1 MENNFC
7 IAPWVAISTDV
18 NGSLRP
24 CCKFDQPHRQKEHVL
39 PFMKDNTLNEIW
51 NGPEFKKLRQA
62 FINGE
67 KPNECRQC
75 WDEQKAGIQSYRE
88 IINSQLDIYP
98 HQKKRDFTS
107 VHADAPFYIDL
118 KLTNVCNLKCRMC
131 GPMAS
136 SLIQKENAKEYGDKG
151 NAYWHQD
158 KLIGTHN
165 LESFISWLPEI
176 NWLCFTG
183 GEPFV
188 GKENRELLQMII
200 DKGYSDKIDLHF
212 NTNGMLMPDIIIKI
226 LKQFRNVSIAFSIDD
241 IGERLRYHRHGAD
254 WETIKKNVEKV
265 PDNME
270 KHVFTTINNY
280 NIWYADEAYEELKKL
295 VGAAETISYD
305 FVYEPA
311 MLSPRNL
318 NKKIKNAIINKFKD
332 KPYFERLI
340 KYVENDGED
349 LTMKFHEQIKTLD
362 KIRNENFEEVFPEW
376 SERIMYW

>member
-1 MENNFC
+1 
-7 IAPWVAISTDV
+7 
-18 NGSLRP
+18 
-24 CCKFDQPHRQKEHVL
+24 
-39 PFMKDNTLNEIW
+39 
-51 NGPEFKKLRQA
+51 
-62 FINGE
+62 
-67 KPNECRQC
+67 
-75 WDEQKAGIQSYRE
+75 
-88 IINSQLDIYP
+88 
-98 HQKKRDFTS
+98 
-107 VHADAPFYIDL
+107 
-118 KLTNVCNLKCRMC
+118 
-131 GPMAS
+131 
-136 SLIQKENAKEYGDKG
+136 
-151 NAYWHQD
+151 
-158 KLIGTHN
+158 
-165 LESFISWLPEI
+165 
-176 NWLCFTG
+176 
-183 GEPFV
+183 
-188 GKENRELLQMII
+188 
-200 DKGYSDKIDLHF
+200 
-212 NTNGMLMPDIIIKI
+212 MPDIIIKI

-349 LTMKFHEQIKTLD
+349 LTIKFHEQIKTLD
-362 KIRNENFEEVFPEW
+362 KIKNENFEEVFPEW

>member
-39 PFMKDNTLNEIW
+39 PFMKNNTLNEIW

-176 NWLCFTG
+176 DWLCFTG

-318 NKKIKNAIINKFKD
+318 NQTIKNHIINKFKD
-332 KPYFERLI
+332 KPYFERLV

-349 LTMKFHEQIKTLD
+349 LTLKFHEQIKTLD

>member
-349 LTMKFHEQIKTLD
+349 LTIKFHEQIKTLD

>member
-1 MENNFC
+1 MDNFC

-24 CCKFDQPHRQKEHVL
+24 CCRFNQPHKQKEHVM
-39 PFMKDNTLNEIW
+39 PFMKDATLNELW

-75 WDEQKAGIQSYRE
+75 WTEEKAGISSYRE
-88 IINSQLDIYP
+88 NMNSQLDKYP

-107 VHADAPFYIDL
+107 VTADAPFYIDL
-118 KLTNVCNLKCRMC
+118 KLTNVCNMKCRMC

-151 NAYWHQD
+151 DAYWHQD

-165 LESFISWLPEI
+165 LESFMSWLPEI
-176 NWLCFTG
+176 DWLCFTG

-188 GKENRELLQMII
+188 GKENRQLLQMII

-226 LKQFRNVSIAFSIDD
+226 LNQFRDVSIAFSIDD
-241 IGERLRYHRHGAD
+241 IGERLEYHRHGAV
-254 WETIKKNVEKV
+254 WETIKNNVAKV
-265 PDNME
+265 PDNMT
-270 KHVFTTINNY
+270 KHIFTTINNY
-280 NIWYADEAYEELKKL
+280 NIWYADEAYDELRKL
-295 VGAAETISYD
+295 TNNISYD

-311 MLSPRNL
+311 ALSPRTL
-318 NKKIKNAIINKFKD
+318 NKTIKKAVINKFQD
-332 KPYFERLI
+332 QPYFERLV
-340 KYVENDGED
+340 KYVQNDGED
-349 LTMKFHEQIKTLD
+349 LTTKFHEQITTLD
-362 KIRNENFEEVFPEW
+362 KIRNENFDEVFPEW
-376 SERIMYW
+376 SERIMYC